1 MKELSLKYIIKEP
14 KNYSE
19 NTTLLLLLHG
29 YGSNEQDLFSFAQ
42 ELDENLLIVSAQA
55 PLELGFNSYAWYT
68 INFNNV
74 GSNFSD
80 IPQAIKAREKIA
92 SFIDELQ
99 NLYKIKPSKTILL
112 GFSQGTI
119 LSYSIALNYPE
130 KVQKVIALSGYINEK
145 LLSENIKTKDYQK
158 LDFFI
163 SHGTVDQ
170 VIPISWAEKAPDF
183 LQKLGV
189 KTTFKTYPIGHG
201 VSPPNFFDFKKW
213 LDERIKNI

>member
-1 MKELSLKYIIKEP
+1 MKELSLKYIVKEP

-68 INFNNV
+68 INFNTAQ
-74 GSNFSD
+74 GSNFTD
-80 IPQAIKAREKIA
+80 IPEAIKAREKIA
-92 SFIDELQ
+92 IFIDELQ
-99 NLYKIKPSKTILL
+99 QLYHIQPSKTILL

-130 KVQKVIALSGYINEK
+130 KVQKVIALSGYIHEK
-145 LLSENIKTKDYQK
+145 LLPENLNSKNYQK

-170 VIPISWAEKAPDF
+170 VIPISWAEKAPSF
-183 LQKLGV
+183 LNNLGI
-189 KTTFKTYPIGHG
+189 KTIFKTYPIGHG

-213 LDERIKNI
+213 LEERS